1 MRTLK
6 YKFFSLLIVL
16 VMMFLIKNIL
26 MVDNGIDIVIFM
38 KHNKDMEIQTYYTDA
53 VEKNASEDDSV
64 KTFSV
69 GSKDDEYRK
78 IKLNLKTKSI
88 KKLRID
94 FDTFPGEFSIQKI
107 EVNGK
112 KKVTVTPDDISKAF
126 FSQIEI
132 KEKADKYIV
141 LDGKGSDPFLVLIE
155 ENGLN
160 ESRRSFDILQTFSF
174 FILLYFIVYKLLLYL
189 KIKKFKAEWKTVIYI
204 FLVYLIFIFPVLKID
219 NEKMDKIEYRVL
231 AKSPKLMQNKEL
243 NLNYGKEVEDWL
255 NDHFY
260 KRKKFL
266 KFYQE
271 INKFI
276 TGNVKN
282 EKAVSGKENWLFF
295 NYDES
300 VKNFQNINLFS
311 QEELQGIRENL
322 LERKKFLDKYEIKY
336 YIFLSPDKN
345 KVYEE
350 YYINGIFQINESGRI
365 KQLQDFLKED
375 NITIIYPDN
384 ELKNGKQSGMVYWKN
399 DSHWNFYGAF
409 IGYEALMRAI
419 QKDFLNIESKILED
433 YQVNQ
438 KTFPDGDLQRMMSLD
453 EKYYLYDNYKILT
466 PQLGYKFIFSEIDN
480 IKKEIDPN
488 KDFNFYKLITKHF
501 ITKSSKPLKVLVLGD
516 SFSAIMVP
524 YISDTFG
531 EVEYI
536 YTYDFNEFKEKIIT
550 EKPDIVIQQML
561 ELHIMRLGG

>member
-1 MRTLK
+1 
-6 YKFFSLLIVL
+6 
-16 VMMFLIKNIL
+16 MMFLIKNIL

>member
-1 MRTLK
+1 
-6 YKFFSLLIVL
+6 
-16 VMMFLIKNIL
+16 
-26 MVDNGIDIVIFM
+26 
-38 KHNKDMEIQTYYTDA
+38 
-53 VEKNASEDDSV
+53 
-64 KTFSV
+64 
-69 GSKDDEYRK
+69 
-78 IKLNLKTKSI
+78 
-88 KKLRID
+88 
-94 FDTFPGEFSIQKI
+94 
-107 EVNGK
+107 
-112 KKVTVTPDDISKAF
+112 
-126 FSQIEI
+126 
-132 KEKADKYIV
+132 
-141 LDGKGSDPFLVLIE
+141 
-155 ENGLN
+155 
-160 ESRRSFDILQTFSF
+160 
-174 FILLYFIVYKLLLYL
+174 
-189 KIKKFKAEWKTVIYI
+189 
-204 FLVYLIFIFPVLKID
+204 
-219 NEKMDKIEYRVL
+219 MDKIEYRVL

-282 EKAVSGKENWLFF
+282 DKAVSGKENWLFF

-419 QKDFLNIESKILED
+419 QKDFLNIESKILR
-433 YQVNQ
+433 
-438 KTFPDGDLQRMMSLD
+438 T
-453 EKYYLYDNYKILT
+453 
-466 PQLGYKFIFSEIDN
+466 
-480 IKKEIDPN
+480 
-488 KDFNFYKLITKHF
+488 TK
-501 ITKSSKPLKVLVLGD
+501 
-516 SFSAIMVP
+516 
-524 YISDTFG
+524 
-531 EVEYI
+531 
-536 YTYDFNEFKEKIIT
+536 
-550 EKPDIVIQQML
+550 
-561 ELHIMRLGG
+561 

>member
-1 MRTLK
+1 MKTHLK

-174 FILLYFIVYKLLLYL
+174 YELQQIYIQRRFSLNSINSIIREGKIFYLLLVLLFQLPEGLPDCSTLPAVNL
-189 KIKKFKAEWKTVIYI
+189 K
-204 FLVYLIFIFPVLKID
+204 
-219 NEKMDKIEYRVL
+219 
-231 AKSPKLMQNKEL
+231 Q
-243 NLNYGKEVEDWL
+243 
-255 NDHFY
+255 
-260 KRKKFL
+260 
-266 KFYQE
+266 
-271 INKFI
+271 
-276 TGNVKN
+276 
-282 EKAVSGKENWLFF
+282 
-295 NYDES
+295 
-300 VKNFQNINLFS
+300 
-311 QEELQGIRENL
+311 
-322 LERKKFLDKYEIKY
+322 
-336 YIFLSPDKN
+336 
-345 KVYEE
+345 
-350 YYINGIFQINESGRI
+350 
-365 KQLQDFLKED
+365 
-375 NITIIYPDN
+375 
-384 ELKNGKQSGMVYWKN
+384 
-399 DSHWNFYGAF
+399 
-409 IGYEALMRAI
+409 
-419 QKDFLNIESKILED
+419 
-433 YQVNQ
+433 
-438 KTFPDGDLQRMMSLD
+438 
-453 EKYYLYDNYKILT
+453 
-466 PQLGYKFIFSEIDN
+466 
-480 IKKEIDPN
+480 
-488 KDFNFYKLITKHF
+488 
-501 ITKSSKPLKVLVLGD
+501 
-516 SFSAIMVP
+516 
-524 YISDTFG
+524 
-531 EVEYI
+531 
-536 YTYDFNEFKEKIIT
+536 
-550 EKPDIVIQQML
+550 
-561 ELHIMRLGG
+561 

>member
-174 FILLYFIVYKLLLYL
+174 FILLLSVLSSSKISSKASNFLFISLVLFSFPMYSIKLESYINKSIGVLIIAFVLLL
-189 KIKKFKAEWKTVIYI
+189 KSS
-204 FLVYLIFIFPVLKID
+204 FIF
-219 NEKMDKIEYRVL
+219 E
-231 AKSPKLMQNKEL
+231 
-243 NLNYGKEVEDWL
+243 
-255 NDHFY
+255 
-260 KRKKFL
+260 
-266 KFYQE
+266 
-271 INKFI
+271 
-276 TGNVKN
+276 T
-282 EKAVSGKENWLFF
+282 
-295 NYDES
+295 
-300 VKNFQNINLFS
+300 
-311 QEELQGIRENL
+311 
-322 LERKKFLDKYEIKY
+322 
-336 YIFLSPDKN
+336 
-345 KVYEE
+345 
-350 YYINGIFQINESGRI
+350 
-365 KQLQDFLKED
+365 
-375 NITIIYPDN
+375 
-384 ELKNGKQSGMVYWKN
+384 
-399 DSHWNFYGAF
+399 
-409 IGYEALMRAI
+409 
-419 QKDFLNIESKILED
+419 
-433 YQVNQ
+433 
-438 KTFPDGDLQRMMSLD
+438 
-453 EKYYLYDNYKILT
+453 
-466 PQLGYKFIFSEIDN
+466 
-480 IKKEIDPN
+480 
-488 KDFNFYKLITKHF
+488 
-501 ITKSSKPLKVLVLGD
+501 
-516 SFSAIMVP
+516 
-524 YISDTFG
+524 
-531 EVEYI
+531 
-536 YTYDFNEFKEKIIT
+536 
-550 EKPDIVIQQML
+550 
-561 ELHIMRLGG
+561 